1 VLADIF
7 ATYNISITPSVHIV
21 KKITIQEINKMTVY
35 QKIEQAIIRWNNDGT
50 ETAGTLTREILKII
64 EDEKA
69 KEHIQKDDHNKGS
82 QQN

>member
-1 VLADIF
+1 
-7 ATYNISITPSVHIV
+7 
-21 KKITIQEINKMTVY
+21 MTVY
-35 QKIEQAIIRWNNDGT
+35 QEIEQSIIRWYNDSKQ
-50 ETAGTLTREILKII
+50 TAGTLTREILKII

>member
-1 VLADIF
+1 
-7 ATYNISITPSVHIV
+7 
-21 KKITIQEINKMTVY
+21 MTVY